1 MEAPE
6 KSEGSR
12 MPEAEAIRRAQ
23 QGDAA
28 AFEYLYRTHS
38 RKVYFLC
45 LQMAGNSADAE
56 DLTQDAFLQSFRKIR
71 MFRGDSAF
79 STWLHRLTVNIV
91 LMRFRKK
98 KIATSSL
105 DEVTE
110 ADDESGSP
118 GLQIGE
124 RDLRLAGVIDRLNL
138 TRALAELPAGY
149 RAMFILRNIQG
160 YTHEEIARMLECSVG
175 NSKSQLHKARLRLRE
190 ILQKSPRSNS
200 HQKQRS
206 ERRRVLI
213 GNRGRARMSVFPAT
227 APRISRPHNPST
239 SRVIERERSA
249 HEKEV
254 RHAAA

>member
-28 AFEYLYRTHS
+28 AFEHLYQTHS

-45 LQMAGNSADAE
+45 LQMAGNPADAE

-98 KIATSSL
+98 KIVTSSL
-105 DEVTE
+105 DDVTE

-149 RAMFILRNIQG
+149 RAMFILRDIQG
-160 YTHEEIARMLECSVG
+160 YTHEEIARMLGCSVG
-175 NSKSQLHKARLRLRE
+175 NSKSQLHKARVRLRE
-190 ILQKSPRSNS
+190 ILQKLPRSIS
-200 HQKQRS
+200 HQNQRS

-213 GNRGRARMSVFPAT
+213 GDKGRARMSVFPAVT
-227 APRISRPHNPST
+227 PRISRPDNPTT

-249 HEKEV
+249 HEKAV